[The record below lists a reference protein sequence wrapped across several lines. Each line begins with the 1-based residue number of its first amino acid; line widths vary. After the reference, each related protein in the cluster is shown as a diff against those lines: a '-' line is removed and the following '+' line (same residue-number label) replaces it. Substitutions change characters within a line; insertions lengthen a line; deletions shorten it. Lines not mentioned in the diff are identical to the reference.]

1 MDPVLGPARVVFYKM
16 CSVTSPARIG
26 TSGRVVLDR
35 HDTSGKGFR
44 MRLMPLEAAPVTYG
58 G

>member
-1 MDPVLGPARVVFYKM
+1 MLGPARVVFYKM